1 MVSIIKKKVKMLVST
16 KAVILEEKVNKA
28 IEELQKEGWY
38 VDMVDSNIS
47 YHGDQGYQIL
57 ATITCVRE
65 ELWNEDDILD
75 FSSSFSDGEPLMA
88 DQISEA

>member
-1 MVSIIKKKVKMLVST
+1 MVSMIKKKVKMLVST
-16 KAVILEEKVNKA
+16 KAVILEEKVNNA

-38 VDMVDSNIS
+38 IDMVDSNIS

-65 ELWNEDDILD
+65 DLWNEDDAPD
-75 FSSSFSDGEPLMA
+75 FGYCDDSGEPLMA

>member
-1 MVSIIKKKVKMLVST
+1 MVSTIKKKVKMIVST
-16 KAVILEEKVNKA
+16 KAVILEEKVNNA

-38 VDMVDSNIS
+38 IDMVDSNIS

-57 ATITCVRE
+57 ATITCARE
-65 ELWNEDDILD
+65 DLWNEDDDPD
-75 FSSSFSDGEPLMA
+75 FGYCTDSREPLMA

>member
-1 MVSIIKKKVKMLVST
+1 MIEKKVKMIVST
-16 KAVILEEKVNKA
+16 KAVILEEKVNNA

-38 VDMVDSNIS
+38 IDNVNSNIS

-57 ATITCVRE
+57 ATIICVRE
-65 ELWNEDDILD
+65 ALLNEDDMLGFGYCD
-75 FSSSFSDGEPLMA
+75 DSGEPLMA